1 MMSPSRMLNGLGL
14 LAISAVLA
22 AAFFD
27 QFVYGDLP
35 CPLCILQRA
44 GFAGVALGLAL
55 NLRFGARPSHYGIA
69 ILSALIGGVIS
80 GRQVLLHIAPGDAGY
95 GDSLLGLHFYTW
107 ALLLFFVIVAGCAL
121 LLLFDRQFAAA
132 DAPRS
137 GLPVLGLAV
146 LVLGALLVLGNGVS
160 TVLECGGG
168 LCPDNPTE
176 YQLLPSRAPGQGG

>member
-1 MMSPSRMLNGLGL
+1 MSPSRMLNGLGL
-14 LAISAVLA
+14 LAVSAVLA

-69 ILSALIGGVIS
+69 ILSALIGGIIS
-80 GRQVLLHIAPGDAGY
+80 GRQMLLHIAPGDAGY

-121 LLLFDRQFAAA
+121 LLLFDRQFETTG
-132 DAPRS
+132 APQPRLPAL
-137 GLPVLGLAV
+137 GLRMLGLAV
-146 LVLGALLVLGNGVS
+146 LALGAMLVLGNGVS

-176 YQLLPSRAPGQGG
+176 YQLMPTPAR